1 VSQIPVRPP
10 SEGEVHDLSDVKIL
24 IVEDDPDVAQAMEE
38 YFTYHHA
45 HVEWA
50 SDGVEG
56 LTMMQS
62 HPDYDIVLL
71 DVSMPKKDGFEVL
84 KDSQE
89 LGLTMPVLM
98 VTARGEKENILRGF
112 GLGVEDYVIKPFDAE
127 DLMRRVEAILGHH
140 KAAAQA
146 PMQSV
151 QLGDV
156 LIDFEKEVVLRNGY
170 ALDFSELEFELLK
183 ALVENRGRVVTR
195 PRLLRLAWGIDQEN
209 MAFTVSTEVVAQTV
223 DEHIEA
229 IARKLQPVETG
240 PPLIESVYGLG
251 YRFTG

>member
-1 VSQIPVRPP
+1 MNQIPGRTQT
-10 SEGEVHDLSDVKIL
+10 EEVHDLSSIKIL

-38 YFTYHHA
+38 YFTYHNA
-45 HVEWA
+45 RVEWA
-50 SDGVEG
+50 EDGVEG
-56 LTMMQS
+56 LAKMQS

-71 DVSMPKKDGFEVL
+71 DASMPRKDGFEVL

-112 GLGVEDYVIKPFDAE
+112 GLGVEDYVIKPFDAD
-127 DLMRRVEAILGHH
+127 DLMRRVEAILGHNN
-140 KAAAQA
+140 AVDQA
-146 PMQSV
+146 PLHTV
-151 QLGDV
+151 RLGDV
-156 LIDFEKEVVLRNGY
+156 LIDFDRELAQRNGHP
-170 ALDFSELEFELLK
+170 LEFSELEFALLR
-183 ALVENRGRVVTR
+183 ALIENRGRVVTR

-223 DEHIEA
+223 DEHIGA
-229 IARKLQPVETG
+229 IGHKLQPVEAD